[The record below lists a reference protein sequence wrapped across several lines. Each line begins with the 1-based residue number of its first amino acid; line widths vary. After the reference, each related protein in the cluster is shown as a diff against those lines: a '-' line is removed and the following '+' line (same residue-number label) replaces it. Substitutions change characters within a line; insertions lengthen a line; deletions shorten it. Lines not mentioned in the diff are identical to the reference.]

1 MEKQLIYLLILRTFR
16 VEMSSPGVISFA
28 YTDFE
33 INSVKNKWTAYI
45 ILLCILSA
53 IDIKSVAVKIHK
65 SF

>member
-33 INSVKNKWTAYI
+33 ILIT
-45 ILLCILSA
+45 
-53 IDIKSVAVKIHK
+53 SVAVKIHK